1 MFRSTAACA
10 VSAFCCLG
18 FVGCSEPPGAAPA
31 TPTGP
36 EELVDHAAWSMV
48 DTAEA
53 DPFAAHGRPTVH
65 ACEDEAYFQ
74 PTPGALEIELARC
87 RQRYVSIH
95 QPSLVDLYAGDHLQ
109 FTLAH
114 QLLRPVTESVT
125 EAYVA
130 LAVNGGVVWELTI
143 QILAPANGYTLDVPV
158 TAELAAGSD
167 VVLHINNH
175 GENSYTFSP
184 ITVVRESSEP

>member
-1 MFRSTAACA
+1 MFWAALT
-10 VSAFCCLG
+10 SWSLG
-18 FVGCSEPPGAAPA
+18 LTGCSEPARSEPV
-31 TPTGP
+31 TPPGP
-36 EELVDHAAWSMV
+36 EELVDHAVWSMV
-48 DTAEA
+48 DTADA
-53 DPFAAHGRPTVH
+53 DPFAGHGRPTVH

-74 PTPGALEIELARC
+74 PTPGAFEVELARC

-95 QPSLVDLYAGDHLQ
+95 QPSLVDVHAGDHLE

-114 QLLRPVTESVT
+114 QLLRPLTESVT

-130 LAVNGGVVWELTI
+130 IAVNGGVVWELTI

-158 TAELAAGSD
+158 TAELPLGSD

-184 ITVVRESSEP
+184 ITVVRQE